1 MNKQKRLALDI
12 DTSIDVLLSLKNME
26 CDEDEKIK
34 RLMAVRHAAILGT
47 LSNMDLP
54 LDKMIEIG
62 GYCSKI
68 LESLLSCNGVIL
80 ESKYLYTSPF
90 SAKEWEACS
99 ECRKDSIISFV
110 TIAASGKLNT
120 EDYINSI
127 NSFDAYTKNWL
138 RENCIYDGIRELL

>member
-1 MNKQKRLALDI
+1 MNKQQRLTLDI

-34 RLMAVRHAAILGT
+34 RLMAIRYSDILST

-62 GYCSKI
+62 GYCSKM
-68 LESLLSCNGVIL
+68 LESLTSCNGVIL
-80 ESKYLYTSPF
+80 EPKHLYTSPF

-99 ECRKDSIISFV
+99 ERRKDSIISFAI
-110 TIAASGKLNT
+110 IAANGKLKT

-127 NSFDAYTKNWL
+127 NSFDDYTKNWL
-138 RENCIYDGIRELL
+138 RENCIYDGIREIL